1 MVGTDFF
8 VNVKTANTF
17 KYNYCTHFLRCPK
30 YEQFIVHLSHY
41 KTMFPFY
48 TSGKHQ
54 KTFKFLTL
62 LGGYKMQYFSWW
74 KSERIPHYLKFNKS
88 FLPTNSVQI
97 FRRGETPHLH
107 SRSLFLVTFYHR

>member
-30 YEQFIVHLSHY
+30 YEQFIIHLSHF

-62 LGGYKMQYFSWW
+62 LGGTKCSIFPGGRARGSLTTLNLTNP
-74 KSERIPHYLKFNKS
+74 SSLLTLCRYLEGGK
-88 FLPTNSVQI
+88 LHI
-97 FRRGETPHLH
+97 FTQEAC
-107 SRSLFLVTFYHR
+107 S